1 MHAYFPPADAAA
13 PAAAGAGEAADGS
26 DQRTAALPAGAP
38 APPQAA
44 ASGPEV
50 AMPSYQP
57 WKQSR
62 PELKGC
68 TAEQWAASRCK
79 TDDYIAPTMPKGSA
93 PGKMWSFG
101 VCQKGAAVGTK
112 QWRCLCPTAGPRG
125 TVVPCG
131 KILTFPDNGNIWSSC
146 ANPLPAD
153 GPTHTPFQIAC
164 LRRPPTP
171 LTSCGLVGTSG
182 TSTQR
187 CSTTPITRLRSEALR
202 RRRRVVVCVWVGGG
216 ALKVGV
222 WEVNECS
229 EC

>member
-62 PELKGC
+62 PEWKGC

-79 TDDYIAPTMPKGSA
+79 TDDYIAPTMPKVLRPARCGPLASA
-93 PGKMWSFG
+93 KRGRLLVRSS
-101 VCQKGAAVGTK
+101 GAAFA
-112 QWRCLCPTAGPRG
+112 RRLDHAER
-125 TVVPCG
+125 
-131 KILTFPDNGNIWSSC
+131 WSRAAS
-146 ANPLPAD
+146 
-153 GPTHTPFQIAC
+153 
-164 LRRPPTP
+164 
-171 LTSCGLVGTSG
+171 S
-182 TSTQR
+182 
-187 CSTTPITRLRSEALR
+187 
-202 RRRRVVVCVWVGGG
+202 
-216 ALKVGV
+216 
-222 WEVNECS
+222 
-229 EC
+229 

>member
-1 MHAYFPPADAAA
+1 MYAYFAPADAAA

-26 DQRTAALPAGAP
+26 DQRTAALPTGAP
-38 APPQAA
+38 APPQA

-62 PELKGC
+62 PEWKGC

-131 KILTFPDNGNIWSSC
+131 ELLTFPDNGNTFG
-146 ANPLPAD
+146 ARAQNPLPAD
-153 GPTHTPFQIAC
+153 GPTPPFPDC
-164 LRRPPTP
+164 LFETSPNSSYLVRSRRHFKKKHFKIW
-171 LTSCGLVGTSG
+171 SD
-182 TSTQR
+182 
-187 CSTTPITRLRSEALR
+187 
-202 RRRRVVVCVWVGGG
+202 
-216 ALKVGV
+216 
-222 WEVNECS
+222 EV
-229 EC
+229 

>member
-62 PELKGC
+62 PEWKGC

-112 QWRCLCPTAGPRG
+112 QWSAWEGGVGAPWVRCLCTSEQVLQGGISSFSHEGARVKFFFARPYNHDHFSATQFASHVWPSSVCLVLADAGG
-125 TVVPCG
+125 H
-131 KILTFPDNGNIWSSC
+131 D
-146 ANPLPAD
+146 
-153 GPTHTPFQIAC
+153 
-164 LRRPPTP
+164 
-171 LTSCGLVGTSG
+171 
-182 TSTQR
+182 
-187 CSTTPITRLRSEALR
+187 
-202 RRRRVVVCVWVGGG
+202 
-216 ALKVGV
+216 
-222 WEVNECS
+222 
-229 EC
+229 

>member
-62 PELKGC
+62 PEWKGC

-131 KILTFPDNGNIWSSC
+131 ELLTFPDNGNIWSSC
-146 ANPLPAD
+146 AKPPASRR
-153 GPTHTPFQIAC
+153 PHTPI
-164 LRRPPTP
+164 
-171 LTSCGLVGTSG
+171 S
-182 TSTQR
+182 
-187 CSTTPITRLRSEALR
+187 RLP
-202 RRRRVVVCVWVGGG
+202 V
-216 ALKVGV
+216 
-222 WEVNECS
+222 
-229 EC
+229 